1 MAPRTS
7 YAWAFTIE
15 AVTLVTERGL
25 PRQQVARDL
34 GLDIG
39 MRRRWVTEFT
49 TDSGRAFPAHVHA
62 RRAVSGSGARTNA
75 SAKHVTS

>member
-62 RRAVSGSGARTNA
+62 RDEQCPAPVPERTPPP
-75 SAKHVTS
+75 SM